1 MKALGRHL
9 IIEMWEAENLNS
21 AQALEQGLKEAVA
34 AIDGTL
40 LDVRVVE
47 FPVHGVTG
55 VAIIAESHV
64 AVHTW
69 PEYGYAA
76 VDVFTCNLESD
87 IHAGVAA
94 LSRHL
99 LPGRVE
105 VREISRGQIPEDLA
119 RQHELRLAAK

>member
-87 IHAGVAA
+87 IHAGVEA

-105 VREISRGQIPEDLA
+105 VREISRGQIPEDLRA
-119 RQHELRLAAK
+119 QHELKVAAK